1 MSVKK
6 SIVEEVA
13 LHIAGEIVLSSSPGQ
28 TMKKWR
34 KYFNISQTDLAR
46 HMNLAPS
53 VISDYE
59 SGRRRSPGSIMIKKF
74 VRSLIEIDSRRG
86 MRTLSTLAKLSLG
99 SSKLYEAVLDMR
111 EFHMPVK
118 IKDFCDKI
126 DAEIIVGKESQE
138 TFIFGYTVVDSI
150 KLVLDVPSHEYI
162 RLYGATTQR
171 AAIFTRV
178 KYGRSPMVAVKSMQ
192 AGMGGLRPAIIVL
205 HGIKE
210 IDRLGLMIARSEKMP
225 LALSKTSSIK
235 QLLEKLRKIEE

>member
-1 MSVKK
+1 MSIKK
-6 SIVEEVA
+6 NMVEEIA

-34 KYFNISQTDLAR
+34 RYFNISQIDLAR
-46 HMNLAPS
+46 YMNLAPS

-59 SGRRRSPGSIMIKKF
+59 SGRRRSPGSNMIKKF

-86 MRTLSTLAKLSLG
+86 MKTLSTLARLSLG

-111 EFHMPVK
+111 EFHIPVK

-126 DAEIIVGKESQE
+126 DAEIVVGEESGE

-150 KLVLDVPSHEYI
+150 KLVLEVPSHEYI

-171 AAIFTRV
+171 AAVFTRV
-178 KYGRSPMVAVKSMQ
+178 RYGRSPMVAVKSMQ

-210 IDRLGLMIARSEKMP
+210 IDKLGLMIAKSEKLP
-225 LALSKTSSIK
+225 LALSRAPSIK
-235 QLLEKLRKIEE
+235 QLLEKLRKIGE